1 MGIPKSELLR
11 DIFLLHW
18 DWDSEPDYDNTD
30 EDAPVANVAGS
41 TEDLVLKMY
50 DRFKKDALSKYNWRS
65 AIRYETIT
73 CTVPVTNKDPR
84 YKYSGAVPEDFI
96 KLVGL
101 WQDTSRYIDAR
112 NLVSVVDTTIFSHL
126 ATVQIGYMANV
137 SETEFDNWL
146 TDYMIAYIASAGAT
160 LAGVSNDKRAELISL
175 EQNKLYSCS
184 NIDYEM
190 EQKDSISPSLSQFL
204 IS

>member
-30 EDAPVANVAGS
+30 EDDPVANVAGS

-50 DRFKKDALSKYNWRS
+50 DRFKKDALEKYNWRS

-73 CTVPVTNKDPR
+73 CTVPVTNKDKR
-84 YKYSGAVPEDFI
+84 YRYNGSVPEDFI

-101 WQDTSRYIDAR
+101 WQDEERYIPAIGMA
-112 NLVSVVDTTIFSHL
+112 SIVDTTVFSHL
-126 ATVQIGYMANV
+126 ASITIGYMADI
-137 SETEFDNWL
+137 SETEYDNWL
-146 TDYMIAYIASAGAT
+146 TDYMIAYIASVGAP

-175 EQNKLYSCS
+175 EQNKLYLCS

-190 EQKDSISPSLSQFL
+190 EQKDSISPSLTQFL